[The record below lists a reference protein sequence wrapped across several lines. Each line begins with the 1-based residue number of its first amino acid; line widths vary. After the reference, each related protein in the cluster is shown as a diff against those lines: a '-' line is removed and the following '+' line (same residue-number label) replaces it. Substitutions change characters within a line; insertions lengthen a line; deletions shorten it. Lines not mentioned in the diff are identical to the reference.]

1 MSKETV
7 MKKLVFLPLAALAV
21 AAACAENSP
30 TAVAPAGAVFTQD
43 VSGPT
48 HNITGVYVKSAG
60 STVVN
65 THPKAGTAQGGSCV
79 GNVWYNPQGHA
90 TSANFCQGGSGGSGG
105 PDFCT
110 FVVTGTYARGGDN
123 QNLNVDLSHKAEADT
138 GNDLH
143 VHYKGQHGETTG
155 RGILAFES
163 SCSES
168 GTLDLA
174 GFTGGGNRFTDDS
187 TLATTGIQVQVGS
200 SSYALAGISW
210 TNRSGVGN

>member
-1 MSKETV
+1 

-30 TAVAPAGAVFTQD
+30 TAVAPAGAVFTQE

-48 HNITGVYVKSAG
+48 HDITGVYVKSAG
-60 STVVN
+60 ATVVN
-65 THPKAGTAQGGSCV
+65 THPKAGTPQGGSCV
-79 GNVWYNPQGHA
+79 GNVWYNPQGQA
-90 TSANFCQGGSGGSGG
+90 TSANFCQGGSGGSGSG
-105 PDFCT
+105 VSCT

-123 QNLNVDLSHKAEADT
+123 QNLNVDLSHKAASDT

-143 VHYKGQHGETTG
+143 VHYKAQAEETTG
-155 RGILAFES
+155 KGILAFTS

-174 GFTGGGNRFTDDS
+174 GFTGNGNRFTDDS
-187 TLATTGIQVQVGS
+187 NLSASEIHVQVGS
-200 SSYALAGISW
+200 SSYPLTGISW